1 VKASRRKPTESLDAY
16 DHYLRGKEILH
27 RWRDD
32 EIPQVIESLERAVN
46 LDPMFARAHGVLG
59 HMYLRTYWRTGSP
72 HDLEAA
78 DRETELGARLDGEDC
93 ECLSWRGQ
101 VLLFQG
107 DFDGALGNHRRAL
120 DLKPD
125 DPDLS
130 VFMGLCLAY
139 SGQADEAIDRIKDA
153 MRANPNFPPWYHESI
168 GIAFM
173 AERRYEEAVK
183 SFVAIRRPAHYI
195 HVFVAGCL
203 MKLGRTDEARASSLK
218 ASKLDPYWVDVEWA
232 GEFKNDEDNEHEEE
246 LARLALEALQHEG

>member
-1 VKASRRKPTESLDAY
+1 LDAY

-32 EIPQVIESLERAVN
+32 EIPQVIEALERAVN

-59 HMYLRTYWRTGSP
+59 HMYLRTYWRTDSP
-72 HDLEAA
+72 NDLEAA
-78 DRETELGARLDGEDC
+78 DKETELGARLDGDDC
-93 ECLSWRGQ
+93 ECLCWRGQ

-107 DFDGALGNHRRAL
+107 DYDEGLATLQRAL
-120 DLKPD
+120 HLKPD

-139 SGQADEAIDRIKDA
+139 TGQADEAIDIIMGA
-153 MRANPNFPPWYHESI
+153 MRTNPNFPPWYQECI

-183 SFVAIRRPAHYI
+183 SFVAIRRPAYYI
-195 HVFVAGCL
+195 HVWVAGCL
-203 MKLGRTDEARASSLK
+203 IKLGRPDEAQAHSLM
-218 ASKLDPYWVDVEWA
+218 ACNVRPDWVAQKWV
-232 GEFKNDEDNEHEEE
+232 GEFKNDEDREHEEE
-246 LARLALEALQHEG
+246 LARLALEALQHED